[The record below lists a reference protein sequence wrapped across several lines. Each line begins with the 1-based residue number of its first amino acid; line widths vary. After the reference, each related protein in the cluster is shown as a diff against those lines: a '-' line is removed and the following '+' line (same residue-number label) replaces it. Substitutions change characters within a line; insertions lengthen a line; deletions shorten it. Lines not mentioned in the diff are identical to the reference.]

1 MPTSKKCSVYI
12 NLINFYNNQIETVE
26 ESVVLLKKYGLAHP
40 EEEQEVQEAIEDLN
54 RLKKTCILGLKAVK
68 WEEEQNKKKPV
79 EEPKKKKPVKK
90 AEEPEQSV
98 DDFLDDIF

>member
-1 MPTSKKCSVYI
+1 MPS
-12 NLINFYNNQIETVE
+12 INFYNNQIETVE

-40 EEEQEVQEAIEDLN
+40 EEEQELQEAIEDLN

-68 WEEEQNKKKPV
+68 WEEEQNKTKPV
-79 EEPKKKKPVKK
+79 EEPKKPVEKKKKPVKK
-90 AEEPEQSV
+90 AKEPEQSV

>member
-1 MPTSKKCSVYI
+1 MPS
-12 NLINFYNNQIETVE
+12 INFYNNQIETAE

-40 EEEQEVQEAIEDLN
+40 EEEQEVQDAIEDLN
-54 RLKKTCILGLKAVK
+54 RLRRASVLGIKAIK
-68 WEEEQNKKKPV
+68 WEEEQKKPV
-79 EEPKKKKPVKK
+79 EKKKKPVKK

>member
-1 MPTSKKCSVYI
+1 MPS
-12 NLINFYNNQIETVE
+12 INFYNNQIETAE

-40 EEEQEVQEAIEDLN
+40 EEEQEVQDAIEDLN

-68 WEEEQNKKKPV
+68 WEEEEKKVAKKTEEQKKPV
-79 EEPKKKKPVKK
+79 EKKKKPVKK

>member
-1 MPTSKKCSVYI
+1 MPS
-12 NLINFYNNQIETVE
+12 INFYNNQIETAE

-68 WEEEQNKKKPV
+68 WGEDQKKVAEKT
-79 EEPKKKKPVKK
+79 EEPKKLVEKKKKPVKK
-90 AEEPEQSV
+90 AEKPEQSV

>member
-1 MPTSKKCSVYI
+1 MPS
-12 NLINFYNNQIETVE
+12 INFYNNQIETAE

-40 EEEQEVQEAIEDLN
+40 EEEQEVQDAIEDLN
-54 RLKKTCILGLKAVK
+54 RLKRASVLGIKAIK

-79 EEPKKKKPVKK
+79 EEPKKPVEKKKKSVKK

>member
-1 MPTSKKCSVYI
+1 MPS
-12 NLINFYNNQIETVE
+12 INFYNNQIETVE

-40 EEEQEVQEAIEDLN
+40 QESIEDLN

>member
-1 MPTSKKCSVYI
+1 MPS
-12 NLINFYNNQIETVE
+12 INFYNNQIETAE

-40 EEEQEVQEAIEDLN
+40 EEEQEVQDAIEDLN
-54 RLKKTCILGLKAVK
+54 RLRRASVLGIKAIK
-68 WEEEQNKKKPV
+68 WEEEQKKPV
-79 EEPKKKKPVKK
+79 EKKKKSVKK

>member
-1 MPTSKKCSVYI
+1 MPS
-12 NLINFYNNQIETVE
+12 INFYNNQIETVE

-40 EEEQEVQEAIEDLN
+40 EEEQEVQYAIEDLN

-79 EEPKKKKPVKK
+79 EEPKKPVEKKKKSVKK

>member
-1 MPTSKKCSVYI
+1 MPS
-12 NLINFYNNQIETVE
+12 INFYNHQIETVE

-54 RLKKTCILGLKAVK
+54 RLKKTCIIGLKAVK

-79 EEPKKKKPVKK
+79 AEPKKPVEKKKKSVKK
-90 AEEPEQSV
+90 AEEPEQTV

>member
-1 MPTSKKCSVYI
+1 MPS
-12 NLINFYNNQIETVE
+12 INFYNNQIETVE
-26 ESVVLLKKYGLAHP
+26 ESVVLLKKYGLVHP

-68 WEEEQNKKKPV
+68 WEEEEKKVAKKTEEQKKPV
-79 EEPKKKKPVKK
+79 ENKKKPVKK
-90 AEEPEQSV
+90 AEEPEQTV

>member
-1 MPTSKKCSVYI
+1 MPS
-12 NLINFYNNQIETVE
+12 INFYNNQIETVE
-26 ESVVLLKKYGLAHP
+26 ESVVLLKKYGLVHP

-68 WEEEQNKKKPV
+68 WEEEEKKVAKKTEEQKKPV
-79 EEPKKKKPVKK
+79 EKKKKPVKK
-90 AEEPEQSV
+90 AEEPEQTV

>member
-1 MPTSKKCSVYI
+1 MPS
-12 NLINFYNNQIETVE
+12 INFYNNQIETVE
-26 ESVVLLKKYGLAHP
+26 ESVVLLKKYGLVHP

-68 WEEEQNKKKPV
+68 WEEEEKKVAKKTEEQKKPV
-79 EEPKKKKPVKK
+79 EKTKKPVKK
-90 AEEPEQSV
+90 AEEPEQTV

>member
-1 MPTSKKCSVYI
+1 MPS
-12 NLINFYNNQIETVE
+12 INFYNNQIETVE

-54 RLKKTCILGLKAVK
+54 RLKKTCIIGLKAVK

-79 EEPKKKKPVKK
+79 AEPKKPVAEKKKKPVKK

>member
-1 MPTSKKCSVYI
+1 MPS
-12 NLINFYNNQIETVE
+12 INFYNNQIETVE

-68 WEEEQNKKKPV
+68 WG
-79 EEPKKKKPVKK
+79 EEPKKLVEKKKKPVKK
-90 AEEPEQSV
+90 AEKPEQSV

>member
-1 MPTSKKCSVYI
+1 MPS
-12 NLINFYNNQIETVE
+12 INFYNNQIETAE

-40 EEEQEVQEAIEDLN
+40 EEEQEVQDAIEDLN
-54 RLKKTCILGLKAVK
+54 RLRRASVLGIKAIKWDEDQKKVVEKT
-68 WEEEQNKKKPV
+68 EEPKKPV
-79 EEPKKKKPVKK
+79 EKKKKHVKK

>member
-1 MPTSKKCSVYI
+1 MPS
-12 NLINFYNNQIETVE
+12 INFYNNQIETVE
-26 ESVVLLKKYGLAHP
+26 ESVVLLKKYGLVHP

-68 WEEEQNKKKPV
+68 WKEEQNKKKPV
-79 EEPKKKKPVKK
+79 EEPKKPVEKKKKSVKK